1 VFCLKILITG
11 GAGFIGSH
19 LAKKLLHLGHDL
31 IIIDNFDP
39 YYSPIRKKQQL
50 EEIRKERSFH
60 FYEVNVLDLEKTMSI
75 FYDHHPEAVFHL
87 AALPGVPR
95 SLEHPLAYIDYD
107 VKATVNV
114 LKAAGEARVRHVLF
128 ASSSSVYGDQ
138 PFQPL
143 KEEMATGRVISPYA
157 AAKYSAESFCH
168 AYAHLYGYT
177 MTIFRYFTVYGP
189 WGRPDMAISKFI
201 RHLLKGEPITVY
213 GENTARDYTFIDD
226 IVDGMVAALSR
237 ENGSEIFNLGAG
249 QPVTMNELLLSLK
262 QYFPNMKV
270 IYERPRLGDVSATW
284 ADISKAKQLLG
295 YEPKVSLKEGLA
307 QTIAWA
313 KDYER

>member
-1 VFCLKILITG
+1 MKILITG

-19 LAKKLLHLGHDL
+19 LAKKLLRLGHGL
-31 IIIDNFDP
+31 IIIDNFDS

-50 EEIRKERSFH
+50 EEVKKEGSFH
-60 FYEVNVLDLEKTMSI
+60 FYEVNVLDLEKTMQI
-75 FYDHHPEAVFHL
+75 FADHRPEAVFHL
-87 AALPGVPR
+87 AALPGVQR
-95 SLEHPLAYIDYD
+95 SLDDPLAYIDYD

-114 LKAAGEARVRHVLF
+114 LKAAGESGVRHVLF
-128 ASSSSVYGDQ
+128 ASSSSVYGNR

-143 KEEMATGRVISPYA
+143 KEEMATGQVISPYA

-168 AYAHLYGYT
+168 AYAHLYGYAL
-177 MTIFRYFTVYGP
+177 TIFRYFTVYGP

-201 RHLLKGEPITVY
+201 RRLLKDEPITVY

-270 IYERPRLGDVSATW
+270 IHERPRLGDVSATW
-284 ADISKAKQLLG
+284 ADISKARKLLG
-295 YEPKVSLKEGLA
+295 YEPKFSLKEGLA
-307 QTIAWA
+307 KTIAWA
-313 KDYER
+313 KEYER